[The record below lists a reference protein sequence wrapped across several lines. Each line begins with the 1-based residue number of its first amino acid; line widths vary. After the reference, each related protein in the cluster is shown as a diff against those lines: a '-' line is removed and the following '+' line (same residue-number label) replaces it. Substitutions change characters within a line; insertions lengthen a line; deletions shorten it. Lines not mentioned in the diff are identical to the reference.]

1 MQEKSV
7 IFLNSGQNKKYKRK
21 ERPKTAIRTDLAI
34 ETAEIHGNNLP
45 DSLINKEKKQGNVNI
60 TRIKIKNKAE
70 ETAFG
75 RPQGDYVTLE
85 FPDISVA
92 EPENL
97 KELIR
102 DELNALLPEKR
113 GLILVSGL
121 GNRDITPDALGPA
134 AVKRIFATRHIPPA
148 LSKTAGLEDLRQVA
162 VIAPG
167 VLGQTG
173 IEAGELIKAAA
184 DRIKPDAV
192 IVIDALAAK
201 SPNRLF
207 KTVQICNTGIS
218 PGSGVK
224 NSRKE
229 ISEKTVGVP
238 VIALGVP
245 TVIDTD
251 TLIEELTGV
260 SPAEKSGMFVT
271 PKEVDMLTVRLS
283 EILAEALNML
293 LQPEI
298 DPVIISELV

>member
-1 MQEKSV
+1 M
-7 IFLNSGQNKKYKRK
+7 
-21 ERPKTAIRTDLAI
+21 
-34 ETAEIHGNNLP
+34 
-45 DSLINKEKKQGNVNI
+45 
-60 TRIKIKNKAE
+60 
-70 ETAFG
+70 G
-75 RPQGDYVTLE
+75 RPRGDYITLE
-85 FPDISVA
+85 FPDVSVSV
-92 EPENL
+92 PDNL
-97 KELIR
+97 KEVIR
-102 DELNALLPEKR
+102 NELNSLLPEKR
-113 GLILVSGL
+113 RLILAAGL
-121 GNRDITPDALGPA
+121 GNSDITPDALGPA
-134 AVKRIFATRHIPPA
+134 AARRIFATRHISPE
-148 LSKTAGLEDLRQVA
+148 LSKTAGLEGLRQVA

-251 TLIEELTGV
+251 TLIEEITGAA
-260 SPAEKSGMFVT
+260 PAQKSGMFVT

-283 EILAEALNML
+283 EILGEALNML

-298 DPVIISELV
+298 DPAIISELV

>member
-1 MQEKSV
+1 M
-7 IFLNSGQNKKYKRK
+7 
-21 ERPKTAIRTDLAI
+21 
-34 ETAEIHGNNLP
+34 
-45 DSLINKEKKQGNVNI
+45 
-60 TRIKIKNKAE
+60 
-70 ETAFG
+70 G
-75 RPQGDYVTLE
+75 RPRGDYITLE
-85 FPDISVA
+85 FPDASVSV
-92 EPENL
+92 PDNL
-97 KELIR
+97 KEVIKN
-102 DELNALLPEKR
+102 ELNRLLPEKI

-121 GNRDITPDALGPA
+121 GNSDITPDALGPA
-134 AVKRIFATRHIPPA
+134 AARRIFATRHIPPA

-184 DRIKPDAV
+184 DKIKPDAV

-251 TLIEELTGV
+251 TLIEEITGAA
-260 SPAEKSGMFVT
+260 PAQKSGMFVT

-298 DPVIISELV
+298 DPAIISELV